1 VGRSPTGI
9 LQAPRPFDASG
20 FCEIVKQEDMMADEH
35 EEAPV
40 EGQDVLRSLEDVRS
54 RLRTTIWALHGM
66 HQDMSALT
74 VDDLADLEHLLT
86 ETLDHLLSPAYE
98 AVSQML
104 GASSGGAV
112 TTH

>member
-1 VGRSPTGI
+1 
-9 LQAPRPFDASG
+9 
-20 FCEIVKQEDMMADEH
+20 MAEEH
-35 EEAPV
+35 EDGPMNA
-40 EGQDVLRSLEDVRS
+40 QDVLRTLEDARS
-54 RLRTTIWALHGM
+54 RLRTSIWALHGM

-74 VDDLADLEHLLT
+74 VDDLADVEHLLT

>member
-1 VGRSPTGI
+1 M
-9 LQAPRPFDASG
+9 AKD
-20 FCEIVKQEDMMADEH
+20 VKDVEETVQVDPQE
-35 EEAPV
+35 
-40 EGQDVLRSLEDVRS
+40 VLRMMDEVRG
-54 RLRTTIWALHGM
+54 RLRTAIWALHGM

-74 VDDLADLEHLLT
+74 VEDLADLEHLLT

-104 GASSGGAV
+104 GVTSGGAV